1 VVLSHGEEHDQP
13 IASVHEMKV
22 AVIED
27 DVEEAGEVEAI
38 EQGSGDTDDTD
49 KESED

>member
-1 VVLSHGEEHDQP
+1 MLSHGDEHDQP
-13 IASVHEMKV
+13 IASVHEIKV

-38 EQGSGDTDDTD
+38 EQGSDDTDEAD